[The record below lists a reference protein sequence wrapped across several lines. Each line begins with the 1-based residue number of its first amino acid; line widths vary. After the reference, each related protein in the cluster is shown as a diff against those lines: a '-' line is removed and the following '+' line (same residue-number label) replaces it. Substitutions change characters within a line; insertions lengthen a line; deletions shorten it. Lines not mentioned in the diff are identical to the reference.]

1 MPLITST
8 YKPSSSGQRWKIQWQ
23 GGFGVHHIRSSAD
36 TSYFVCIKDNS
47 IAAGA
52 TLILNRKSSPEGKYF
67 MFQPTSYLDK
77 EVTNWFRS
85 TTGWIAGDGG
95 ASPKLS
101 NGKILWSFGD
111 SHYNDYKDSTV
122 ICLFNTRNLVRV
134 QMTEHNFNP
143 EPPNTATLK
152 SHLKSE
158 EHTYELQS
166 L

>member
-1 MPLITST
+1 MQLITST

-85 TTGWIAGDGG
+85 TTGWIAGDG
-95 ASPKLS
+95 
-101 NGKILWSFGD
+101 
-111 SHYNDYKDSTV
+111 
-122 ICLFNTRNLVRV
+122 R
-134 QMTEHNFNP
+134 
-143 EPPNTATLK
+143 
-152 SHLKSE
+152 SE
-158 EHTYELQS
+158 EHTSELQS

>member
-1 MPLITST
+1 
-8 YKPSSSGQRWKIQWQ
+8 
-23 GGFGVHHIRSSAD
+23 
-36 TSYFVCIKDNS
+36 
-47 IAAGA
+47 
-52 TLILNRKSSPEGKYF
+52 

-77 EVTNWFRS
+77 EVTNWLRS

-95 ASPKLS
+95 ASLKLS

-143 EPPNTATLK
+143 EPPNTR
-152 SHLKSE
+152 SE
-158 EHTYELQS
+158 EHTSELQPLMRISYDVIS
-166 L
+166 LNKKKN